1 MTENQRKDT
10 TSGQK
15 SNLKKTLFISFGI
28 LVAAAI
34 VVVIIFMTE
43 PKAKRAG
50 ATKQTAMLVDV
61 MTAERDTF
69 RPVVSAMGTVT
80 PSQDIILSPRVNGE
94 IISLSKSFTPGSF
107 IEKGETLLQIDP
119 SDYKNELQLRESDL
133 RQAVSDLKIE
143 MGRQNIAEKD
153 YQLLNETLSEEQEA
167 LILRKPQLNAA
178 RSAVEAARASVEQA
192 KLNLNRTT
200 IKAPFDA
207 HILTR
212 NVNVGSQVAT
222 GQDLGRL
229 VGIDTYW
236 IEATVPLSKLRWLT
250 FPDDDASKGSKVKI
264 HNRAAWNEEEFRTGH
279 LYKLV
284 GTLEDRTRM
293 ARVLVSVP
301 DPLAHEPESEGMPV
315 LMLGSFVEVQI
326 HAKPLPDVIR
336 LSRDYLRKDETVWV
350 MEKDSLRIHEVG
362 VIFRDQQYAYIS
374 EGLSETDSIVKTN
387 LTTVVDGA
395 PLRTEG
401 DPNDGSGDGS
411 SQ

>member
-1 MTENQRKDT
+1 MAENQRKDT
-10 TSGQK
+10 TSEKK
-15 SNLKKTLFISFGI
+15 SNLKKTFLISLGI

-34 VVVIIFMTE
+34 VVIIIFMTE

-69 RPVVSAMGTVT
+69 RPVVSAMGTVI
-80 PSQDIILSPRVNGE
+80 PSQDIILSPRVSGE
-94 IISLSKSFTPGSF
+94 VISLSESFTPGAF
-107 IEKGETLLQIDP
+107 VRKGETLLQIDP
-119 SDYKNELQLRESDL
+119 ADYKNELQLRESNL

-178 RSAVEAARASVEQA
+178 RSSVEAARASVEQA
-192 KLNLNRTT
+192 KLDLKRTT

-212 NVNVGSQVAT
+212 NVNVGSQVSP

-229 VGIDTYW
+229 VGMDTYW
-236 IEATVPLSKLRWLT
+236 VETTVPLSKLRWLT
-250 FPDDDASKGSKVKI
+250 FPDNEASEGSLVKI
-264 HNRAAWNEEEFRTGH
+264 HNRTAWNENEYRTGR

-301 DPLAHEPESEGMPV
+301 DPLAHEPESGELPV
-315 LMLGSFVEVQI
+315 LMLGSFVEARIQARPI
-326 HAKPLPDVIR
+326 PDVIR
-336 LSRDYLRKDETVWV
+336 LSRDYLRKEETIWV
-350 MEKDSLRIHEVG
+350 MEKDSLRIHNVK
-362 VIFRDQQYAYIS
+362 VLFRDQHFAYIA

-387 LTTVVDGA
+387 LTTVVNGA
-395 PLRTEG
+395 PLRTEENTDTG
-401 DPNDGSGDGS
+401 MNTVAN
-411 SQ
+411 Q